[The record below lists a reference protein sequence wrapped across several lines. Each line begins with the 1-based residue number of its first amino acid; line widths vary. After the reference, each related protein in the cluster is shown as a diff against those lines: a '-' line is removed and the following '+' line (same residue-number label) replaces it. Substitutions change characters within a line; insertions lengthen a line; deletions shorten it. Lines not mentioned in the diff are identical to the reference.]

1 MTHMG
6 WWENQHGKQLR
17 IAATATFASLGLVIL
32 SAAQLLVLQDFEGYE
47 GYTEYAIVLIVIGVI
62 GLSFAAPQF
71 ANLSARAGTIK
82 SIMQLNSASELR
94 KHRSDGDEAARIL
107 GGGHEETWN
116 NFLIEKGL
124 KKR

>member
-1 MTHMG
+1 MG

-17 IAATATFASLGLVIL
+17 IAATATFASLALVL
-32 SAAQLLVLQDFEGYE
+32 FSALQLLILQDFEGYD
-47 GYTEYAIVLIVIGVI
+47 GYTQYAIVLIVVGAI

-71 ANLSARAGTIK
+71 ANLKSRANTIK
-82 SIMQLNSASELR
+82 SIMEITSASELR
-94 KHRSDGDEAARIL
+94 KHKSDGDEAARIL
-107 GGGHEETWN
+107 GGGYEETWN